1 MNIDISTCNYEHLFG
16 PFQLA
21 LLGFPAPRAGALF
34 KALLKSL
41 LVNAGTTVSVP
52 VSLSVVAKLV
62 WLARV
67 ITRELVSILEWHN
80 YRYSMCH
87 AACSQLSDIIFFQI
101 LEKLSDLPI
110 SLA

>member
-1 MNIDISTCNYEHLFG
+1 MNIGTCNYEHLFG

-52 VSLSVVAKLV
+52 VSLSIVAKLV
-62 WLARV
+62 WLA
-67 ITRELVSILEWHN
+67 RELVSILEWHN
-80 YRYSMCH
+80 YRYVSCSM
-87 AACSQLSDIIFFQI
+87 
-101 LEKLSDLPI
+101 LP
-110 SLA
+110 AE

>member
-1 MNIDISTCNYEHLFG
+1 MNIGTCNYEHLFG

-52 VSLSVVAKLV
+52 VSLSIVAKLV

-67 ITRELVSILEWHN
+67 ITRELVSILPVWN
-80 YRYSMCH
+80 GIIIDMTLCH
-87 AACSQLSDIIFFQI
+87 AACSQLSDIIFFLGKTQ
-101 LEKLSDLPI
+101 
-110 SLA
+110 

>member
-1 MNIDISTCNYEHLFG
+1 MNIGTCNYEHLFG

-34 KALLKSL
+34 NLKALLKSL

-52 VSLSVVAKLV
+52 VSLSIVAKLV

-80 YRYSMCH
+80 YRYDIVSCSM
-87 AACSQLSDIIFFQI
+87 
-101 LEKLSDLPI
+101 LP
-110 SLA
+110 AE